1 MAKRITRNVKDVKD
15 VKTFGINHTTQNDL
29 INDDKNVFVH
39 QKGKFEKITHQID
52 TLSSDGSVTISE
64 KDDKDNVSLSVYTG
78 YVDKI
83 TSSDESLIVGKKTNG
98 TVNVK
103 VNYAPIYEKIQVA
116 NSQLETQVMEAIG
129 LEEKNRTGADT
140 KLATDL
146 ATEVA
151 NRKSADNAIQT
162 KIDNLSTKTFLYKI
176 EGFTLDNVL
185 TFIIYIELPKIYKYT
200 PSLKNFMTYLSENDI
215 TSKLCDGISK
225 GGARFSFITV
235 KDDMIYL
242 NLIKDYQSNLVFGVE
257 SILNITAI

>member
-52 TLSSDGSVTISE
+52 SLSSDGSVTIGE
-64 KDDKDNVSLSVYTG
+64 KDDKDNVHLSVYTG

-103 VNYAPIYEKIQVA
+103 VNYAPIDEKIQVA
-116 NSQLETQVMEAIG
+116 NSQLETQVMEA
-129 LEEKNRTGADT
+129 
-140 KLATDL
+140 
-146 ATEVA
+146 
-151 NRKSADNAIQT
+151 
-162 KIDNLSTKTFLYKI
+162 IDNLSTKTFLYKI

-200 PSLKNFMTYLSENDI
+200 PSLENFMTYLSENDI